1 MRFAAD
7 LAVIATALFAGYS
20 AWLATRRNSY
30 RVGRTG
36 TLFALG
42 IFSWAI
48 GYIGS
53 TFERVS
59 GFERVPGLID
69 PGSLSAIGYLWALA
83 LWIMAL
89 ITLPASSEGVAA
101 RLRSVLDGLL
111 LASSLGFSG
120 WALLA
125 APGANA
131 GGDKVALIAAMARPA
146 FDVVV
151 LSLLFVL
158 VARASAV
165 GSKPP
170 ALLWTA
176 GGFAAFTVADA
187 AATLAALQSTTESV
201 TWTIGWIVGFASLA
215 RAAHIAGH
223 LDGPPSAA
231 QPARGIG
238 VLLPCSAVVLTLG
251 LTVERQLS
259 NRLDGVLVWNLAA
272 LLGLLV
278 TRLLLTLLENQGLTR
293 TLEQRVTQR
302 TNELMAH
309 ESRFR
314 SLVQFSSDVIAI
326 VDSNGTIQY
335 QSASV
340 ERVFGYLPVS
350 LVGTTFRRLLAEAD
364 VASFQQLLAQ
374 AVARPFQPVVGEVSV
389 WRSDGQLRPSEVT
402 VTSLL
407 PDPSVR
413 GIVLNTRDIGDRR
426 QLERE
431 LLHQAFHDP
440 LTGLANRSLFRDRVE
455 HALAQFGRRSRPLS
469 VIFVDLDGFKSV
481 NDSLGHAAGDA
492 LLVSVADRL
501 LACVRHGDTVARL
514 GGDEF
519 AMLIEEVDGEGEA
532 VLLAD
537 RVLALLREPVVV
549 DGNPVFVGGSLG
561 IATTVTG
568 LETSGELLRNADL
581 AMYRAKAAGKN
592 GYQRYE
598 PGMHSAVMQRMQLEA
613 DLRQAVEKG
622 QFVLHYQPT
631 VDLRTG
637 RLAGVEA
644 LLRWWHPV
652 QGLIPPADFIPLA
665 EETGLIVAMGEWAL
679 REACMQAARWHVQ
692 YGTETYVGVNLSGR
706 QLQDPDLLFVIA
718 DALDRAGL
726 PAALLVLELTE
737 SMLME
742 ESDELI
748 ATLNLIR
755 GLGVQLAIDDFGTGY
770 SSLSYLHRFP
780 VDILKVDR
788 AFVGRI
794 AGRDDDDGL
803 AATIVRLGQSLQL
816 KIIAEGIEDYDQL
829 AALQNMGCQYGQG
842 FYFARPYESR
852 QIDVMLAAGGVFSL
866 SPNSPRARK
875 SGVVRAP
882 LPVTSAHPAGMVVPQ
897 VI

>member
-1 MRFAAD
+1 MR
-7 LAVIATALFAGYS
+7 LAVDIAVLVAALLAVTAGTQAARAGS
-20 AWLATRRNSY
+20 GRVAQAWSLLTLGTASWTLGYLCAVYERSRGVPLAVT
-30 RVGRTG
+30 TI
-36 TLFALG
+36 A
-42 IFSWAI
+42 A
-48 GYIGS
+48 
-53 TFERVS
+53 
-59 GFERVPGLID
+59 
-69 PGSLSAIGYLWALA
+69 LWALP
-83 LWIMAL
+83 LWIAGLM
-89 ITLPASSEGVAA
+89 TLPAAPDGITG
-101 RLRSVLDGLL
+101 RLRTVLDGLL
-111 LASSLGFSG
+111 VACSLGFVA
-120 WALLA
+120 WALLMSPEAGSQFDAWERVFTLAPPA
-125 APGANA
+125 AGFVAVSLVLVLIVRSRGAA
-131 GGDKVALIAAMARPA
+131 GAPIRPLILMAIAFVAITGSESALSFDVLQVGEGTSPLTNFGWVVGFCAIAASAFLADQSLDTKPNDRP
-146 FDVVV
+146 
-151 LSLLFVL
+151 S
-158 VARASAV
+158 
-165 GSKPP
+165 
-170 ALLWTA
+170 
-176 GGFAAFTVADA
+176 
-187 AATLAALQSTTESV
+187 
-201 TWTIGWIVGFASLA
+201 
-215 RAAHIAGH
+215 
-223 LDGPPSAA
+223 
-231 QPARGIG
+231 RGVG
-238 VLLPCSAVVLTLG
+238 VLLPCSAVVVTLG
-251 LTVERQLS
+251 LTVERELGG
-259 NRLDGVLVWNLAA
+259 RLDAVLVWNLAA
-272 LLGLLV
+272 LLALLV
-278 TRLLLTLLENQGLTR
+278 TRLVLTLLENHGLTR

-326 VDSNGTIQY
+326 VDLQGCVQY

-340 ERVFGYLPVS
+340 ERVFGYLPS
-350 LVGTTFRRLLAEAD
+350 ALVGTPFRRMLAEAD
-364 VASFQQLLAQ
+364 IATFNSLLGQ
-374 AVARPFQPVVGEVSV
+374 AVQQPFVPVVGEVGV

-402 VTSLL
+402 MTSLL

-455 HALAQFGRRSRPLS
+455 HALAQFSRRQRPLS

-519 AMLIEEVDGEGEA
+519 AMLIEEVDGESEA

-537 RVLALLREPVVV
+537 RVLELLREPVVV

-561 IATTVTG
+561 IATTITG

-581 AMYRAKAAGKN
+581 AMYRAKSSGKN
-592 GYQRYE
+592 SYQRYE
-598 PGMHSAVMQRMQLEA
+598 PGMHSAVMQRMQREG

-652 QGLIPPADFIPLA
+652 EGIVPPSDFIPLA
-665 EETGLIVAMGEWAL
+665 EETGLIVPMGEWAL
-679 REACMQAARWHVQ
+679 RESCLQGARWQLQ
-692 YGTETYVGVNLSGR
+692 YGANAYVGVNISGR
-706 QLQDPDLLFVIA
+706 QLQDPGLPAMIA
-718 DALDRAGL
+718 DALDQSGL
-726 PAALLVLELTE
+726 QPHLLVLELTE
-737 SMLME
+737 SMLMA

-748 ATLNLIR
+748 ETLRLIKA
-755 GLGVQLAIDDFGTGY
+755 LGVQLAIDDFGTGY

-788 AFVGRI
+788 AFVARI
-794 AGRDDDDGL
+794 QGRDDEDGL

-816 KIIAEGIEDYDQL
+816 KIIAEGLEDFDQL
-829 AALQNMGCQYGQG
+829 SALQNMGCQYGQG
-842 FYFARPYESR
+842 FYFSRPYESR

-875 SGVVRAP
+875 SGVVGTPA
-882 LPVTSAHPAGMVVPQ
+882 PVTSARPMGMVIPQ
-897 VI
+897 VL